1 MVDSEKTLVPV
12 WTLATREVTLPALAG
27 DTMTPARLDE
37 LRTVLAAMADA
48 PIATLEAHP
57 APKNIDRSKGLH
69 LDAASPLA
77 THLSQLITQ
86 TSKSAPAAVVGTG
99 SDMLYRMVV
108 PAKVASQ
115 VGSGLVKPMASTA
128 ASGGVHSALMGSSGI
143 AAQATFVPV
152 AAGKAAAAGAAG
164 GSAATA
170 GAAAAGAGALTVA
183 APLVLMAVAV
193 GVSAYADQKRQQAIE
208 NITSLLENLHDDNLQ
223 RERSAL
229 NGCRAAI
236 DKATAILLDQG
247 RIGASVGLS
256 PAVYA
261 IDTAVADA
269 DTRLHKWQAALAEL
283 GDGPVEIATLRTK
296 FDGVEKAEGGRFRAH
311 LDLAELAIALK
322 KRVLVLQAVEHAQMD
337 DSNPFES
344 FIQALKADQH
354 RVVELES
361 GIADVLG
368 RLSTLRLTRPRG
380 VRGITFSPREVDTLL
395 STSYRLR
402 ELARDVDK
410 GNPKSDVAIDIVR
423 SADGSVV
430 VLPAAAVA

>member
-1 MVDSEKTLVPV
+1 
-12 WTLATREVTLPALAG
+12 
-27 DTMTPARLDE
+27 
-37 LRTVLAAMADA
+37 MADA

-57 APKNIDRSKGLH
+57 LTTSIDRSKGLH

-77 THLSQLITQ
+77 THLSQLIAQ
-86 TSKSAPAAVVGTG
+86 TSKPAPAAVVGSG
-99 SDMLYRMVV
+99 SETLYRMVV

-115 VGSGLVKPMASTA
+115 VSGGLVKPMASKA
-128 ASGGVHSALMGSSGI
+128 VPGGVHSAMTGSSGI

-152 AAGKAAAAGAAG
+152 AAGEAAAAGAAG

-170 GAAAAGAGALTVA
+170 GVAAAGAGAMTVA

-193 GVSAYADQKRQQAIE
+193 GMSAYADQKRQQAID
-208 NITSLLENLHDDNLQ
+208 NITSLLEKLHDDNLQ
-223 RERSAL
+223 RERMAL

-261 IDTAVADA
+261 IDTAVAEA
-269 DTRLHKWQAALAEL
+269 DSRLKKWQAAITEL
-283 GDGPVEIATLRTK
+283 GDGPVEIAKLRTK
-296 FDGVEKAEGGRFRAH
+296 FDGIDKDEGGLFRAH

-322 KRVLVLQAVEHAQMD
+322 KRVLVLQAVEHAQVD
-337 DSNPFES
+337 ESNPFES
-344 FIQALKADQH
+344 FVQALRADQQ
-354 RVVELES
+354 RVLELES
-361 GIADVLG
+361 GIGDVLR

-380 VRGITFSPREVDTLL
+380 VREIMFSRSEVDTLL

-402 ELARDVDK
+402 ELASGVDD
-410 GNPKSDVAIDIVR
+410 GARKSDVAIEIVR

-430 VLPAAAVA
+430 VLPATAVA